1 MRACAGKADVELRDS
16 ELVEQVKNLDLRLER
31 RIHGG
36 RALDAVAEGL
46 VQHLRVREL
55 PQVRRAVPVVEE
67 VLLAHAD
74 RSYAVSSSS
83 AIPCPPPMQAEPM
96 PRRTPLRRI
105 S

>member
-1 MRACAGKADVELRDS
+1 RDS

-46 VQHLRVREL
+46 VQHLSVREL

-74 RSYAVSSSS
+74 R
-83 AIPCPPPMQAEPM
+83 ILCGLEQQ
-96 PRRTPLRRI
+96 RDPLPA
-105 S
+105 SDAGGADAAAHAPAPHLVEEV